1 MLANLIHLPGAW
13 HLLRPAWMLAN
24 QTPQPGARHLCQPP
38 NPVPGTFASP
48 PTRCQAPLLFR
59 VGMLVNPVQS
69 PGARHRPKTPGT
81 GLRRGKMLANSGPS
95 TKPFVPGTDCRGR
108 FAGFGSV
115 QSDGSDR
122 LLERAEGAF
131 GGTLGVWQRED
142 FSAEKSAVADL
153 AKSIDQRLDR

>member
-1 MLANLIHLPGAW
+1 M
-13 HLLRPAWMLAN
+13 
-24 QTPQPGARHLCQPP
+24 QTW
-38 NPVPGTFASP
+38 
-48 PTRCQAPLLFR
+48 CQAPLLSR
-59 VGMLVNPVQS
+59 VGMLVNTVQS
-69 PGARHRPKTPGT
+69 PGANPVPGT
-81 GLRRGKMLANSGPS
+81 GLRRSEMLAIGGPS
-95 TKPFVPGTDCRGR
+95 TQPFVPGTDWRGR